1 MTKAVNR
8 RIFQFAY
15 FLWNEAS
22 VEKRC
27 SDTNNFLKVS
37 SSLQL
42 IGSTPLMERWICKEE
57 NDFQKKARTSKPT
70 NNQLAK
76 NGMVSPSRG
85 RYESYLQW
93 WEDGKK
99 RLYVHGDVENAARLI
114 IRRFLT
120 LTARRS
126 RMIYPSIANTVMIL
140 EHQMTACLALYTRLS
155 LEHRYPICLPGSYLT
170 MVRFWDDFR
179 PNVDKGTFTLY
190 QAVDRNASQELNK
203 LRLLKAVCSI
213 LSYMVR
219 LTCGDLDP
227 SFDVLGDALCSDGT
241 PMYISSGEAERTLVL
256 FLAMVCNCGKGIPTS
271 VEDVM
276 LRKMC
281 NLKPYSHFPSS
292 IKDALEGIQV
302 AKGCSDIVEILQM
315 FLQSRGEELYDL
327 RWHNDKLWF
336 DGPSNPSSYRQRF
349 HIDISILRD
358 ELSQD
363 EQQVPGEALHD
374 TAASGSEDVD
384 LDRPDFEATTE
395 SMEVKYTDEELKE
408 KEKARLEVIVTN
420 MQRLYRRSRQAKALR
435 SRKLSRLKSIEEHT
449 KPSAD
454 VLEEHFSR
462 FRVDKTACGICGTHF
477 KASTDEHLLISHV
490 EDYPEVTN
498 QQTEETTPDEEIE
511 SAEAHKKSLFHL
523 QKEQEFQKYKD
534 LYLAE
539 IHPCLVKDDELQKTV
554 EDVPSSGIRK
564 RMDGVAIDLERLERC
579 RSTVNSEVQSIES
592 TLDWTNTRSLWSAV
606 KEFKVKLQNMD
617 KLLEQAKADWLIAEH
632 EDDET
637 EEHISEEDEE
647 IVEMHQDEG
656 KKRKKHKK
664 HRRRRTSK

>member
-1 MTKAVNR
+1 MNLITMIRKMLENTFSRNSVCRKLTNGTQCEYSNCQHQHEDSEGLYNNRFHSLFNLIYLESVVEQSILEMTSYKDGKNVFPLISKDFKEFYACQRFYAFLFPSTGCRRYHLTWSNARNIRMTKAVNR

-42 IGSTPLMERWICKEE
+42 IGSTPLMVRWICKEE

-256 FLAMVCNCGKGIPTS
+256 FLTMVCNCGKGIPTS

-315 FLQSRGEELYDL
+315 FLQNRGEELYDL
-327 RWHNDKLWF
+327 RWHNGKLWY
-336 DGPSNPSSYRQRF
+336 DGPSNPSGYRQRF

-490 EDYPEVTN
+490 EG
-498 QQTEETTPDEEIE
+498 
-511 SAEAHKKSLFHL
+511 KG
-523 QKEQEFQKYKD
+523 D
-534 LYLAE
+534 L
-539 IHPCLVKDDELQKTV
+539 
-554 EDVPSSGIRK
+554 
-564 RMDGVAIDLERLERC
+564 
-579 RSTVNSEVQSIES
+579 
-592 TLDWTNTRSLWSAV
+592 
-606 KEFKVKLQNMD
+606 
-617 KLLEQAKADWLIAEH
+617 
-632 EDDET
+632 
-637 EEHISEEDEE
+637 
-647 IVEMHQDEG
+647 
-656 KKRKKHKK
+656 
-664 HRRRRTSK
+664 